1 LTFTKGA
8 GPLNAGDSDPLT
20 FMFTDGNFFELEGE
34 HVNFF
39 SLDDSSA
46 ELGLAPDS
54 AAKGFIYQ
62 TVTSML
68 IETDSNHTAG
78 PSVPV
83 FGALGALALATLLG
97 AAGIAFVV
105 RDD

>member
-1 LTFTKGA
+1 
-8 GPLNAGDSDPLT
+8 
-20 FMFTDGNFFELEGE
+20 
-34 HVNFF
+34 
-39 SLDDSSA
+39 
-46 ELGLAPDS
+46 
-54 AAKGFIYQ
+54 
-62 TVTSML
+62 ML